1 MPAHSPEENRLLP
14 PEGRGRRD
22 RVGALVDVAALG
34 RTERKRKRMVL
45 TTRPRPASSIFATLA
60 LACSLVAVADPTP
73 VAAGP
78 VTEFSSTWTSPDGQ
92 DFTITNHL
100 VDVPGVTT
108 DFIGTLA
115 TVADGS
121 QRLPRD
127 LTARLAERG
136 GQRLGTGEDG
146 RPHEYL
152 VVWAGD
158 VNAADL
164 ETGHGGELHDAPGF
178 VEHEAGKLGKQ
189 PASPAV
195 GPDFL
200 AVIDAQ
206 RDAPSYG
213 AVVNTVTVPLA
224 QNEPHHMQYEWHQ
237 GHTLFA
243 GGLYSDVAF
252 ALDVTNLPVMTLKGV
267 NLPTDTP
274 CGSVPD
280 AFWVLQDGTA
290 YGTWMGGPNL
300 PGPCSYS
307 NGQIRMGNG
316 FGGAPGSVVYLN
328 SNGQTISE
336 SPAATPGREPVPREC
351 AMTPQV
357 EPASCAN
364 PHGIQVREDLDRMI
378 TGDFAQPSVI
388 IEDPLPSLPP
398 MDVDMVRRT
407 VRIWDISDR
416 ANPTVVSVSRLPDGP
431 RRTGPHDAENLG
443 FMEVTVTNR
452 PGHKGAFASSMCAGA
467 IYYTPDITVADP
479 QWREVYD
486 QAAVYRDINETAL
499 AGVRGSGA
507 PGQGFAPS
515 GCEGS
520 GWLQTSPDDKYLYT
534 VTMGRRPN
542 TAAPGDPG
550 TPGIVLSLDIQ
561 KLLRAG
567 AGYACTIDEEREAF
581 HGGSEK
587 DCPTVH
593 SVLQVNDP
601 TSGGPHWGAL
611 DHFTQRADGTF
622 SETLDPRRLAYSN
635 YFVAR
640 TGWDGDHRL
649 CVATIDAAHQLALDT
664 AFRDEVTGEPCV
676 DFDRTAWPHGPW
688 GDAKPHSMV
697 FVVPDA
703 ALRD

>member
-1 MPAHSPEENRLLP
+1 M
-14 PEGRGRRD
+14 
-22 RVGALVDVAALG
+22 
-34 RTERKRKRMVL
+34 RMVV
-45 TTRPRPASSIFATLA
+45 TTRARPTTSLLGTLT
-60 LACSLVAVADPTP
+60 LVCSVIAVAPQTP
-73 VAAGP
+73 VAATR
-78 VTEFSSTWTSPDGQ
+78 VTEFHSTWTSVDGQ

-100 VDVPGVTT
+100 VDIPGVTSELIE
-108 DFIGTLA
+108 DLA
-115 TVADGS
+115 AVADGS
-121 QRLPRD
+121 QELPRD
-127 LTARLAERG
+127 LGTNLAERV
-136 GQRLGTGEDG
+136 GQRVVAAEGGS
-146 RPHEYL
+146 PHEYM

-158 VNAADL
+158 VNGADL
-164 ETGHGGELHDAPGF
+164 ETGRTGKLQDAPGF
-178 VEHEAGKLGKQ
+178 AGDEADDLEAQ
-189 PASPAV
+189 PTSPAV

-200 AVIDAQ
+200 AVIDVQ
-206 RDAPSYG
+206 KDAPSYG
-213 AVVNTVTVPLA
+213 KVVNTVTVPLA
-224 QNEPHHMQYEWHQ
+224 ENEPHHMQYEWHK

-280 AFWVLQDGTA
+280 AFWVLEDGTA

-307 NGQIRMGNG
+307 HGQVRMGNG

-328 SNGQTISE
+328 SIGQTISE
-336 SPAATPGREPVPREC
+336 SPAATPGLEPVPREC
-351 AMTPQV
+351 RMTPQV
-357 EPASCAN
+357 NPPSCAN
-364 PHGIQVREDLDRMI
+364 PHGIQVREDLDRMV

-416 ANPTVVSVSRLPDGP
+416 ANPKVISVARLPDGP
-431 RRTGPHDAENLG
+431 RDTPNPHDAENLG

-467 IYYTPDITVADP
+467 IYYTPDVTVKEP
-479 QWREVYD
+479 KWREVYD
-486 QAAVYRDINETAL
+486 QAAVFRDINEKSRARF
-499 AGVRGSGA
+499 AGSGV
-507 PGQGFAPS
+507 GQAGFADS

-542 TAAPGDPG
+542 TAGTGDPG
-550 TPGIVLSLDIQ
+550 TPGIVLSLDIE
-561 KLLRAG
+561 KLLNAG
-567 AGYACTIDEEREAF
+567 TGYACTIDEEREAF
-581 HGGSEK
+581 YGGEEK
-587 DCPTVH
+587 DCPTVK
-593 SVLQVNDP
+593 SVLQVDDP

-611 DHFTQRADGTF
+611 DHFIQGPDGMF

-640 TGWDGDHRL
+640 TGWDGDHKVCL
-649 CVATIDAAHQLALDT
+649 VTIDDKHQLSLDT
-664 AFRDEVTGEPCV
+664 AFRDEKTREPCV
-676 DFDRTAWPHGPW
+676 NFNRTSWPHGPW

-697 FVVPDA
+697 FIVPDA